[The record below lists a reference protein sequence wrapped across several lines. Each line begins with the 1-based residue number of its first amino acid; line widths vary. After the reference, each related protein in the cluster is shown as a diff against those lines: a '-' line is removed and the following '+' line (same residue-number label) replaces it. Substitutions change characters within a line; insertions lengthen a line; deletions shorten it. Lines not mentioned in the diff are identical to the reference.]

1 MDEWI
6 RDGWMDVCSCLC
18 MHHDDKQIG
27 TRFTDPPSFFA
38 MLSVFLFF
46 FLFFSARLGKD
57 LCADGYREV

>member
-1 MDEWI
+1 
-6 RDGWMDVCSCLC
+6 

-38 MLSVFLFF
+38 MLSVFFY

>member
-1 MDEWI
+1 
-6 RDGWMDVCSCLC
+6 

-38 MLSVFLFF
+38 MLSVFIFI
-46 FLFFSARLGKD
+46 FLFFSAPLGKD